1 MHRSYRVHSNAWIKK
16 TFLHHMQTESI
27 FCIYVNIS
35 RTELDDFEYITL
47 SKTHAFWT
55 YIWRFWRIH
64 FSKAYGTIFILTFSR
79 ISAIRKYDFVI
90 VNTSLRGTLFPCNLF
105 VTQVAVT
112 KAIRLLRS
120 TYSYYILFTP

>member
-1 MHRSYRVHSNAWIKK
+1 MNKENFPTSHDVFY
-16 TFLHHMQTESI
+16 MQTESI
-27 FCIYVNIS
+27 FCIRFYVNIS
-35 RTELDDFEYITL
+35 RTELADFEYITL
-47 SKTHAFWT
+47 SKIQKTHAFWT

-79 ISAIRKYDFVI
+79 ISANRKYDFVI

-112 KAIRLLRS
+112 KTIRLLRS